1 MPVLLQDHHVS
12 RFAVIRR
19 IIFRKLGAL
28 REEAKDA
35 GAVFVG
41 RERISDSERLDVID
55 VGDRNTVEIPA
66 FGQSESYAQIV
77 VGLIIGKLPAR
88 RLRRFGAGK
97 SADFIRDFV

>member
-1 MPVLLQDHHVS
+1 MLVLLQDPHIS

-19 IIFRKLGAL
+19 IIFRKLGSL
-28 REEAKDA
+28 REEAKDVR
-35 GAVFVG
+35 AVFVG

-55 VGDRNTVEIPA
+55 VGDRKTVEIPV

-88 RLRRFGAGK
+88 RLRRFGVGK
-97 SADFIRDFV
+97 SGEAVWDFV